1 MQQSNFNVIPLFPI
15 PLIDFKLMEFCN
27 DVEKNFCLIS
37 DEDWIEVNT
46 WNIISNN
53 KFILNSD
60 KELLDKF
67 NEVSNALICTLI
79 RSSIKTQITT
89 SWFTKTPPNE
99 RGNQH
104 SHTNSWWS
112 GVYYFRNDT
121 SAIKFEQFDRG
132 VVVPYENNQPN
143 EFNTSAFILKPEKGT
158 LILFP
163 SYLVHSIQKNESSSN
178 RHSLAFNIMPKGEIG
193 TGDSWFNYG

>member
-1 MQQSNFNVIPLFPI
+1 MHQSNFNVIPLFPI
-15 PLIDFKLMEFCN
+15 PLIDFKLMEFSN
-27 DVEKNFCLIS
+27 DVEKTFCLMS
-37 DEDWIEVNT
+37 DDDWEEINS
-46 WNIISNN
+46 WNIISKN
-53 KFILNSD
+53 KFVLNSD

-67 NEVSNALICTLI
+67 NQVSNALICTLI

-89 SWFTKTPPNE
+89 SWFTKTPSNE

-132 VVVPYENNQPN
+132 VHVPYENNEPN
-143 EFNTSAFILKPEKGT
+143 EFNTSAFTLKPEKGT

-163 SYLVHSIQKNESSSN
+163 SYLIHSIQKNESSSN
-178 RHSLAFNIMPKGEIG
+178 RHSLAFNIMPKGEVG
-193 TGDSWFNYG
+193 VQDSWFEY